1 VPSILGKN
9 PPFENEGWGTR
20 RPPQCVWMGDGKTVK
35 AIRLVGHTP
44 GPSARTGKAEP
55 GRGEGRRRIFLLS
68 PANAAGARAKMILR
82 EGAAFPLAVRLRE
95 EGLALGEIFSFISGL
110 YFRGKLAYARAHAAP
125 PSGVPGIVVI
135 TASGGL
141 VSPDRMFRLGDL
153 LGITSGDIAA
163 GAPEYRLPLERDARL
178 LFEHMG
184 DASEVVLL
192 GSVATP
198 KYVEPLLEIFGERL
212 MFPAEFVGRGDMSR
226 GGLMLRY
233 AAERRELTY
242 VPVVG
247 AVRHGMRPPKLEK
260 ISKTVGKIRKTHP
273 LETEGGAPR
282 ESEIGVGRLEKS
294 QKPHPLKAKGA
305 APKGRRGSESEKTE
319 GNQREAVILVGVQ
332 GAGKSTFYRERFS
345 GTHARVNLDELK
357 TLGREREFFEEC
369 LREKWSFVVDN
380 TNMKAADRAR
390 YIAAARAEGYRVV
403 GYFLEASLKD
413 AMRRNNLR
421 TGKAKVPVPA
431 IAGALKR
438 LEPMRKEE
446 GFDQIFVVKSLDG
459 GKFEVEEMR

>member
-1 VPSILGKN
+1 
-9 PPFENEGWGTR
+9 
-20 RPPQCVWMGDGKTVK
+20 MGPGKT
-35 AIRLVGHTP
+35 IRLVGHTP
-44 GPSARTGKAEP
+44 GPSARVGLTEP
-55 GRGEGRRRIFLLS
+55 GSGDVKSRPQDGDVKSPLQEEQIAERATRRRIFLLS
-68 PANAAGARAKMILR
+68 PANAAGVRAKMILR
-82 EGAAFPLAVRLRE
+82 EAAAFPLAVRLRE
-95 EGLALGEIFSFISGL
+95 EGLALGEIFGFISGL

-125 PSGVPGIVVI
+125 PSGLPGIVVI

-141 VSPDRMFRLGDL
+141 VSPDRLFRLADL
-153 LGITSGDIAA
+153 LGITNGDIAA

-184 DASEVVLL
+184 SESEVVLL

-212 MFPAEFVGRGDMSR
+212 MFPQEFVGRGDMSR

-233 AAERRELTY
+233 AAEKRELTY
-242 VPVVG
+242 VPVAG
-247 AVRHGMRPPKLEK
+247 AVRHGTRPPKLEK
-260 ISKTVGKIRKTHP
+260 IGKQERKSQSQSPHP
-273 LETEGGAPR
+273 LKPEGAAPKRERETGLAK
-282 ESEIGVGRLEKS
+282 LKKS
-294 QKPHPLKAKGA
+294 QKPHPFKKRKGA
-305 APKGRRGSESEKTE
+305 APKGRRGVAKEKTP
-319 GNQREAVILVGVQ
+319 GIRMEAVILVGIQ
-332 GAGKSTFYRERFS
+332 GAGKSTFYAERFS
-345 GTHARVNLDELK
+345 GTHARLNLDELK
-357 TLGREREFFEEC
+357 NRESEREFLEEC
-369 LREKWSFVVDN
+369 LREGRSFVVDN
-380 TNMKAADRAR
+380 TNMKVADRAR
-390 YIAAARAEGYRVV
+390 YIAPARGAGYRVV

-438 LEPMRKEE
+438 LEPIRIDE

>member
-1 VPSILGKN
+1 LKKRKGAAPKG
-9 PPFENEGWGTR
+9 R
-20 RPPQCVWMGDGKTVK
+20 RDGEMVK
-35 AIRLVGHTP
+35 SIRLVGHTP
-44 GPSARTGKAEP
+44 GPSARVAKTEP
-55 GRGEGRRRIFLLS
+55 TSGEGRRRIFFLS

-82 EGAAFPLAVRLRE
+82 EAAMFPLAVRLRE

-125 PSGVPGIVVI
+125 PSGVAGIVVI

-141 VSPDRMFRLGDL
+141 VSPDRLFRLPDL

-178 LFEHMG
+178 LFDHMG
-184 DASEVVLL
+184 SESEVVLL

-212 MFPAEFVGRGDMSR
+212 MFPQEFVGRGDMSR

-233 AAERRELTY
+233 AAEKRELTY
-242 VPVVG
+242 VPVAG
-247 AVRHGMRPPKLEK
+247 AVRHGVRPPKLEK
-260 ISKTVGKIRKTHP
+260 IAKLTMVREEESNSAPLKPKGAAPKTAKVAR
-273 LETEGGAPR
+273 AAR
-282 ESEIGVGRLEKS
+282 ES
-294 QKPHPLKAKGA
+294 QKPHPFKKRKGA
-305 APKGRRGSESEKTE
+305 APKGRRGVAREKTS
-319 GNQREAVILVGVQ
+319 GSRMEAVILVGIQ
-332 GAGKSTFYRERFS
+332 GAGKSTFYAERFS
-345 GTHARVNLDELK
+345 GTHKRINLDELK
-357 TLGREREFFEEC
+357 TREREREIFEEY
-369 LREKWSFVVDN
+369 LREKRSFVVDN
-380 TNMKAADRAR
+380 TNMKAAERAR
-390 YIAAARAEGYRVV
+390 YIAAARAAGYRVA
-403 GYFLEASLKD
+403 GYFLEATMKD

-421 TGKAKVPVPA
+421 TGKAKVPAPA